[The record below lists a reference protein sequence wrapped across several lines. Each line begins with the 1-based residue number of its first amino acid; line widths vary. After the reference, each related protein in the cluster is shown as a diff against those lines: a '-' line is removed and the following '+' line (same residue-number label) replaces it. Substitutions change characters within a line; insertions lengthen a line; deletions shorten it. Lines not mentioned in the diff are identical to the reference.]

1 MRMIYAIIF
10 SLLATVAGAGYS
22 AAHVIPGSPDFDF
35 PHPEKDQRAD
45 STDPMDEAGVKALAA
60 HWGYHLVSA
69 VGLRGAQDLVDFRRR
84 ALSEDRGIW
93 TSDEM
98 SMNLLDINWDVI
110 YSFQPYNEKLQSYGI
125 EGRSIRNYTD
135 AKGKEILNDL
145 LAVRDLRYEG
155 PFRDPTRQL
164 TPDELRDYRFIDYVD
179 CVAYSPTA
187 DESRYMCSYFVN
199 NAFYTVAGLDI
210 EPEHLPEVEEST
222 YAGLLREKGTTAQD
236 VLENSDRKTLKEFVD
251 TVASIYADLIKTRG
265 FLGLAEIIKL
275 QIEHQT
281 ISSPWRAG
289 NIYLFIMT
297 MTDQEGSVLFNALDR
312 SLEGASL
319 NVTDQEG
326 NNIWQ
331 LIQETLRQEVKGEGF
346 FEYLW
351 DNPDDPTD
359 DVRGPDGLPIEG
371 QAPGTSRKIGYV
383 KTVDVSAV
391 GLGTLIVGSGIYP
404 EGGGDDGCSISGP
417 GTALGSG
424 LLNLFLIVSVLLS
437 AVSWKNRINCGRAN
451 RLD

>member
-10 SLLATVAGAGYS
+10 SLLAIVAGAGYS
-22 AAHVIPGSPDFDF
+22 AAHVIPGSPPQIF
-35 PHPEKDQRAD
+35 PHPEGDQRAD
-45 STDPMDEAGVKALAA
+45 SIDPMDEAEVRALAA

-84 ALSEDRGIW
+84 ALSDEDRGTW

-98 SMNLLDINWDVI
+98 SMNLLDTEGDVI

-135 AKGKEILNDL
+135 ANGEDVLDNL
-145 LAVRDLRYEG
+145 SEVHALRQQG
-155 PFRDPTRQL
+155 PFPDPTHQL
-164 TPDELRDYRFIDYVD
+164 TPDELRNYRFIDYVD

-187 DESRYMCSYFVN
+187 DESRHMCFYLVN
-199 NAFYTVAGLDI
+199 NAFHVVAGLDI
-210 EPEHLPEVEEST
+210 EPEHLPEVEES
-222 YAGLLREKGTTAQD
+222 AHADPLREKGATAQD
-236 VLENSDRKTLKEFVD
+236 VLENGDRKTLKEFVD
-251 TVASIYADLIKTRG
+251 TVASIYANLIIKGPT
-265 FLGLAEIIKL
+265 GLAEIIKL
-275 QIEHQT
+275 QIEHQK

-331 LIQETLRQEVKGEGF
+331 LIQETLAQEVKGEGF

-351 DNPDDPTD
+351 DDPDDPND

-371 QAPGTSRKIGYV
+371 QTPGTSRKIGYV
-383 KTVDVSAV
+383 KTVDFSAV
-391 GLGTLIVGSGIYP
+391 GLGTLIIGSGIYP

-417 GTALGSG
+417 GTGLGSG

-437 AVSWKNRINCGRAN
+437 AVSWKNRINRGRAK
-451 RLD
+451 RMG